1 MLILLTNH
9 NHEHF
14 LISTDNG
21 VHTEFVGTANTDFV
35 SVRSVEEIIET
46 FSSKGYSI
54 KIINDFDIV
63 MNNIFNPSLSIQKYL
78 VKNNIYVNV
87 VRDDLLIGGTKQRAL
102 YKLILANQKYNNF
115 VYAGPTTGYAQLA
128 LSYCCFLLGK
138 KCTIFTSGVRT
149 KLTEKAAMYPGC
161 TIIENTT
168 LKEAQNNATAA
179 VMNGTVRDGSS
190 ESSFLIPFG
199 MDFKEYTDLLEEQ
212 LKIAAQNTQ
221 LYPLD
226 KKFTLWL
233 TVGSGTLLK
242 VFSKVWPNAT
252 FRPVQVGK
260 AIQKENYSNELWTRM
275 GGQQIVDL
283 LRVNPYSDVVP
294 RKGHQYQEFYEE
306 VPENLRPPYPALLTY
321 DAKVWQRVLMYA
333 KNDEYIWS
341 TGAQID

>member
-1 MLILLTNH
+1 MLILLTNYK
-9 NHEHF
+9 NENF
-14 LISTDNG
+14 LISTTNG
-21 VHTEFVGTANTDFV
+21 GNT
-35 SVRSVEEIIET
+35 EEIIT
-46 FSSKGYSI
+46 YGIDQGYSV

-87 VRDDLLIGGTKQRAL
+87 IRDDLLIGGTKQRAL
-102 YKLILANQKYNNF
+102 YRLILANQKYNNF

-168 LKEAQNNATAA
+168 LKEAQNNAT
-179 VMNGTVRDGSS
+179 VFTTESGTVGKNK
-190 ESSFLIPFG
+190 FLIPFG

-212 LKIAAQNTQ
+212 LKIAAKNTQ

-242 VFSKVWPNAT
+242 VFSKVWPNAS

-260 AIQKENYSNELWTRM
+260 AIQEQNFDTELWKRM

-283 LRVNPYSDVVP
+283 LRVNPYPDIP
-294 RKGHQYQEFYEE
+294 PKKGHQYQEFYEE
-306 VPENLRPPYPALLTY
+306 VPNELKPPYPALLTY
-321 DAKVWQRVLMYA
+321 DAKVWQRVLMYG